1 MRIFLSYPWQDREQ
15 AKSIYV
21 ALADQGHRVFF
32 DRTDLPAGDEYH
44 NRIRAA
50 IENSHLVI
58 FLISPDAI
66 DAESYTLTEV
76 EIAVKARVKLL
87 PVMLRDTDIAKLPA
101 AVQAVTIYR
110 PDGNVAASVAAE
122 VHRIAGAF
130 KRQRLKRFSAAL
142 LAVALIVA
150 GFVYV
155 LNARNRQGLIGK
167 DGAPAILIPA
177 GSFIMGDDESS
188 PRRELFVDAFYMD
201 KFEIT
206 VASYAKFL
214 QATGNVK
221 TPEEWDAVFRTT
233 GNFPWS
239 ASTGRMPTAI
249 AAGRESVYPPKQS
262 GKRPRAE
269 PMSESI
275 RGATIHLLRSGRDSP
290 SPTRTRST
298 RTASRRSV
306 PMPKARARLVFL
318 IWRATHPNGSP
329 TGIPKVFSAPRRATP
344 KGRKAGQERCSAVAV
359 GMTPRNG
366 SRRLDACMRVRPI
379 APTTSDFAV
388 PGT

>member
-1 MRIFLSYPWQDREQ
+1 MRIFLSYPWQDREP
-15 AKSIYV
+15 AKSIYL

-32 DRTDLPAGDEYH
+32 DRADLPAGDEYH

-76 EIAVKARVKLL
+76 DIAVKARVKLL

-122 VHRIAGAF
+122 VHRIAGNF

-188 PRRELFVDAFYMD
+188 PRRELFVDSFYLD

-206 VASYAKFL
+206 VARYAKF
-214 QATGNVK
+214 
-221 TPEEWDAVFRTT
+221 
-233 GNFPWS
+233 S
-239 ASTGRMPTAI
+239 ASDGQRQGAGGVGHGQCSDRWGISRGRCRL
-249 AAGRESVYPPKQS
+249 AGCRQLLPLG
-262 GKRPRAE
+262 GKA
-269 PMSESI
+269 
-275 RGATIHLLRSGRDSP
+275 
-290 SPTRTRST
+290 
-298 RTASRRSV
+298 
-306 PMPKARARLVFL
+306 
-318 IWRATHPNGSP
+318 
-329 TGIPKVFSAPRRATP
+329 
-344 KGRKAGQERCSAVAV
+344 
-359 GMTPRNG
+359 
-366 SRRLDACMRVRPI
+366 
-379 APTTSDFAV
+379 FAH
-388 PGT
+388 

>member
-15 AKSIYV
+15 AKSIYL

-32 DRTDLPAGDEYH
+32 DRADLPAGDEYH

-76 EIAVKARVKLL
+76 DIAVKARVKLL
-87 PVMLRDTDIAKLPA
+87 PVMLRDTDIAKLPP

-122 VHRIAGAF
+122 VHRIAGNF
-130 KRQRLKRFSAAL
+130 KRQRLKRLSAVL
-142 LAVALIVA
+142 LAMALVAA
-150 GFVYV
+150 GVFYMFH
-155 LNARNRQGLIGK
+155 ARNKQGFIGK
-167 DGAPAILIPA
+167 DSAPAILIPA
-177 GSFIMGDDESS
+177 GSFIMGDDENS
-188 PRRELFVDAFYMD
+188 PRREIFVDAFYLD

-206 VASYAKFL
+206 VARYAKFL

-221 TPEEWDAVFRTT
+221 TPEEWDTVNVQTD
-233 GNFPWS
+233 GEYPVV
-239 ASTGRMPTAI
+239 GKMPTAI
-249 AAGRESVYPPKQS
+249 AGGRESVCLPRRS
-262 GKRPRAE
+262 GKRPPEAA
-269 PMSESI
+269 MSVSI
-275 RGATIHLLRSGRDSP
+275 RGAMIRLHLNGRDSP
-290 SPTRTRST
+290 SHTRTRST
-298 RTASRRSV
+298 RMASRRLV
-306 PMPKARARLVFL
+306 PMPKAQAPLVFL
-318 IWRATHPNGSP
+318 IWRATHPSGSP
-329 TGIPKVFSAPRRATP
+329 IGIPKVFSAPRRATP
-344 KGRKAGQERCSAVAV
+344 KGHKAGQERCCAVAV
-359 GMTPRNG
+359 GMTPRSG

-379 APTTSDFAV
+379 APTTSDFAA